1 METKI
6 SLGYKP
12 RAWQKSVHHADK
24 RWRVVVC
31 HRRAGK
37 TNMAIIE
44 LIRHALKTEES
55 RFAYVAPYFVQAKT
69 IAWDLLKKYS
79 RPIP

>member
-1 METKI
+1 
-6 SLGYKP
+6 
-12 RAWQKSVHHADK
+12 
-24 RWRVVVC
+24 
-31 HRRAGK
+31 
-37 TNMAIIE
+37 MAIIE

-79 RPIP
+79 RPIPGIKVNESELYVQYPNGSRVTLYGADNPDRLRGIALW

>member
-1 METKI
+1 MEI

-12 RAWQKSVHHADK
+12 RVWQKKVHASKD
-24 RWRVVVC
+24 RWKVIVC

-44 LIRHALKTEES
+44 LMRGALSVPNS
-55 RFAYVAPYFVQAKT
+55 RFAYVAPYFVQAKS